1 MVGERVTDVLID
13 GPFREASKN
22 TLSGGPGNDLLDVIN
37 RPAFKDVV
45 TCGGGLDRVIA
56 DRKVAVAD
64 YCEEVAVGRAVAEE
78 LFESLP
84 PGAEENF
91 EEGLPPFPG
100 E

>member
-1 MVGERVTDVLID
+1 MVGERGTDVLID

-37 RPAFKDVV
+37 KPAFKGVV
-45 TCGGGLDRVIA
+45 TCGRGFDRVTA

-64 YCEEVAVGRAVAEE
+64 DCEEVTVGRAAAEE
-78 LFESLP
+78 LFESPP
-84 PGAEENF
+84 PGAENI